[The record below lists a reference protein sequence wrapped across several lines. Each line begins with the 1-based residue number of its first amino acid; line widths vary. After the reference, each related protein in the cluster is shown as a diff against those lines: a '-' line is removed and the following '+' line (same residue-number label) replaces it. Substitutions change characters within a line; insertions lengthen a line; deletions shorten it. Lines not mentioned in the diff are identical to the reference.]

1 MHSSFLRVCLCS
13 HFSAARYCLELFL
26 YHSCVCCFL
35 PRTVFTLEGFNRL
48 FITCSCS
55 VLFFRVWKCR
65 MELGVVVAGFV
76 VISFVRTL
84 LNVCLCSLFEIC
96 SSTVY
101 FISFFS
107 PTSPCFYHPTLE
119 RESEASAPSLAIL
132 LRIRLATLDAN
143 LGIIVPAAA
152 VDPRLA
158 TLFIDTPLA
167 AQNVIPGPAHL
178 AADRFGDC
186 GWRRQWGGGREVVGW
201 ATSTPTL
208 RSGSSSLRLPL
219 HIGLVI
225 SMGR

>member
-1 MHSSFLRVCLCS
+1 MSVFVHCLKFAVRRSTSHLVFRLLRPVS
-13 HFSAARYCLELFL
+13 IIQPWS
-26 YHSCVCCFL
+26 
-35 PRTVFTLEGFNRL
+35 
-48 FITCSCS
+48 
-55 VLFFRVWKCR
+55 
-65 MELGVVVAGFV
+65 
-76 VISFVRTL
+76 
-84 LNVCLCSLFEIC
+84 
-96 SSTVY
+96 
-101 FISFFS
+101 
-107 PTSPCFYHPTLE
+107 
-119 RESEASAPSLAIL
+119 ESEASAPSLAIL

-152 VDPRLA
+152 VDSRLA